1 MMECDINGM
10 RKFCFILVATLIHV
24 KMYAVLAL
32 PTSKTVIQKD
42 MCQLEIFLRGDEHCH
57 FYYTIDNIP
66 VAESEDGS
74 FYHVLI
80 RDNRIV
86 LSNILAHEKDER
98 NTDESEFI
106 IKHADEV
113 RQFLSHFWA
122 EKMEAS
128 NSRRLTRSISNTS
141 KNTLGESKKYKG
153 EKKGLVILVNFANK
167 SMSMS
172 NAQETFDKMFN
183 EIGYNKNNAVGS
195 VHDYFF
201 DQSYGQFSLT
211 FDVVGPVTVS
221 NNYGYYG
228 SNGTSLNGGDLK
240 VDEMIVEACKLSDN
254 QVNFA
259 NYDWDSDGE
268 VDQVYVIYAGYGEAS
283 GGPKNTIWP
292 HESHLEYQESGV
304 LTLDG
309 VIINT
314 YACSCELTGGS
325 GTTLN
330 GIGTACHEFSHCLGF
345 PDLYDTGYS
354 GGFGMSYW
362 DIMSSGSHCG
372 PKGHGE
378 VPSGYSAYER
388 QIAGWLELSELN
400 YPCVISDMPSI
411 ADEPVAYVIYNDNH
425 RDEYFLLENRQNNN
439 KWFSYV
445 GTYEDCHGLLITHI
459 DYSETAWK
467 NNKVNSMPKHQRMTI
482 IPADMSYGSTY
493 TSEDGSYYNLNKNEL
508 QGDLFPGLSNIVELT
523 NTSHYAAGGKLF
535 NLNTDGSF
543 YMNKPLTNISE
554 TNGLISFYFM
564 GGIYVPAPE
573 VLDATEITGTSFN
586 ANWNPVEGAD
596 SYTLELSVMKPQGNP
611 MDNILLS
618 ENLAKFKTGRN
629 TADGY
634 ADLSDNLN
642 NYMQHNGWTGQKVFT
657 SQHGVKIGTTSTTG
671 YLLSPLLKV
680 NNSDLTI
687 RFTGKAITSA
697 GANIQFVIMTSS
709 GSTLDLQEC
718 KLYYQSKQFVV
729 NFEDID
735 VSDIKIKIT
744 SSERIYLSDILF
756 YDGFYVES
764 DFSSYSGT
772 SHLTGVQSTIFENI
786 MSNKLLLSNLT
797 EEIYRYRVK
806 TNMSGTHSGWSS
818 YKEVN
823 IQNKTDIKDVNFDW
837 KEAEF
842 YLYNLDGKKV
852 ETSSQPGIY
861 IIRYKT
867 GTSKKIIIK

>member
-1 MMECDINGM
+1 M
-10 RKFCFILVATLIHV
+10 RRICFILVAILFHI
-24 KMYAVLAL
+24 KMYAVPAL
-32 PTSKTVIQKD
+32 PTSRTVVQKD
-42 MCQLEIFLRGDEHCH
+42 LCQLEIIMRGDEHCH

-74 FYHVLI
+74 FYHVSI
-80 RDNRIV
+80 IDNRIA
-86 LSNILAHEKDER
+86 LSDVLAHGKDER
-98 NTDESEFI
+98 TIDESDFI
-106 IKHADEV
+106 KKHADEV

-122 EKMEAS
+122 EKLEKS
-128 NSRRLTRSISNTS
+128 NAHRLTRSISNA
-141 KNTLGESKKYKG
+141 KNRALGESRKYIG

-167 SMSMS
+167 NMSMP
-172 NAQETFDKMFN
+172 NAQEAFDKMFN
-183 EIGYNKNNAVGS
+183 EVGYNKNNAIGS

-240 VDEMIVEACKLSDN
+240 ADEMIVEACKLADEH
-254 QVNFA
+254 VNFA
-259 NYDWDSDGE
+259 NYDWDGNGE

-309 VIINT
+309 VTINT
-314 YACSCELTGGS
+314 YACSSELTGGN

-330 GIGTACHEFSHCLGF
+330 GIGTACHEFSHCLGL
-345 PDLYDTGYS
+345 PDLYDTGYN

-362 DIMSSGSHCG
+362 DLMSSGSHCG
-372 PKGHGE
+372 PNGHGE
-378 VPSGYSAYER
+378 VPAGYSAYER
-388 QIAGWLELSELN
+388 QFAGWLYLSELN

-411 ADEPVAYVIYNDNH
+411 ADEPVAYVIFNDNH
-425 RDEYFLLENRQNNN
+425 RDEYFLLENRQNN

-467 NNKVNSMPKHQRMTI
+467 NNKVNSTPKHQRMTI
-482 IPADMSYGSTY
+482 IPADMSYGSTF
-493 TSEDGSYYNLNKNEL
+493 TSEGESYYVLNKKEL
-508 QGDLFPGLSNIVELT
+508 QGDLFPGLSNMVELT
-523 NTSHYAAGGKLF
+523 NTSHYAVGGKLF
-535 NLNTDGSF
+535 NPNTDGSY

-554 TNGLISFYFM
+554 KNGLISFDFM

-573 VLDATEITGTSFN
+573 VLDASEITGTSFI
-586 ANWNPVEGAD
+586 ANWNPVEDAD

-611 MDNILLS
+611 IENILLS

-634 ADLSDNLN
+634 TDLSDNLN
-642 NYMQHNGWTGQKVFT
+642 SYMQHTGWTGQKVFT

-709 GSTLDLQEC
+709 GSTLDIQEC

-735 VSDIKIKIT
+735 ASEIKVKIT
-744 SSERIYLSDILF
+744 SSERIYLSDILI

-772 SHLTGVQSTIFENI
+772 SHLTGVQSDTFENI
-786 MSNKLLLSNLT
+786 MGNKLLLSNLT

-806 TNMSGTHSGWSS
+806 TNMNGIHSGWSS

-823 IQNKTDIKDVNFDW
+823 IQNKSGIKDVNFDW
-837 KEAEF
+837 KESES
-842 YLYNLDGKKV
+842 YLYSLDGKKV
-852 ETSSQPGIY
+852 ETFSQPGIY

-867 GTSKKIIIK
+867 GATKKIIIK